1 MADEWIKWRKAD
13 ESKPETDEAAIRFQA
28 EYVERLIA
36 MTDYPSFNIEGV
48 VQCFLEWEH
57 NKHENVMTFRDHPH
71 KSLMTGHVA
80 PVHHTKW
87 LEARDDSIGC
97 YVDQNRDRKA
107 RL

>member
-1 MADEWIKWRKAD
+1 
-13 ESKPETDEAAIRFQA
+13 
-28 EYVERLIA
+28 
-36 MTDYPSFNIEGV
+36 
-48 VQCFLEWEH
+48 
-57 NKHENVMTFRDHPH
+57 MTFRDHPH

>member
-1 MADEWIKWRKAD
+1 MILGRIPLPDQKTMADEWIKWRKAD

-57 NKHENVMTFRDHPH
+57 NKHENVHDLP
-71 KSLMTGHVA
+71 
-80 PVHHTKW
+80 
-87 LEARDDSIGC
+87 
-97 YVDQNRDRKA
+97 
-107 RL
+107 